1 MKNEDKRTQQSNKS
15 KSVQDS
21 IQSRKDKRES
31 KKEYKNK
38 TIVIILIISAILVL
52 LLAFVLSNKEPSKL
66 DNTKQLPTIENVDPA
81 KKNSKDDQ
89 SKKDNKDNN
98 SSDKKPEQNQK
109 DDKEELNGYK
119 PEKDLETKITDQET
133 NEYKAAK
140 IANSVNSM
148 VNDAIITKSAWKPQ
162 GNDSMLTQILGNET
176 IIKFEYDTSTFDENL
191 RVGGNNSR
199 AVPII
204 ICSPVKDSGAS
215 AKNLYEGYDI
225 KKIDDNQYEAT
236 FKMTKA
242 IVPNDLGIN
251 IPDLIAQAK
260 SVFSD
265 YEKQGTLDK
274 HTYTENEKLLITKS
288 GDNTWNVKFA
298 NKNWYMPN
306 QK

>member
-1 MKNEDKRTQQSNKS
+1 MKNEDRKTQQSDKN

-21 IQSRKDKRES
+21 IQSRKDKREE
-31 KKEYKNK
+31 KKESKNK
-38 TIVIILIISAILVL
+38 TTIIVLIISAILIL
-52 LLAFVLSNKEPSKL
+52 LLVFVLSNREPSRL
-66 DNTKQLPTIENVDPA
+66 DNTKQLPTIENVDPN
-81 KKNSKDDQ
+81 KKASKDDQ

-98 SSDKKPEQNQK
+98 NTDKKSDKNQK
-109 DDKEELNGYK
+109 DNKEALNGYQ
-119 PEKDLETKITDQET
+119 PAKDLETKITDQET

-140 IANSVNSM
+140 IANSINSM
-148 VNDAIITKSAWKPQ
+148 VNDAIITKSAWEPQ
-162 GNDSMLTQILGNET
+162 GNDSMIAHILGDKAK
-176 IIKFEYDTSTFDENL
+176 IKFEYDTSTFDDNL
-191 RVGGNNSR
+191 RIGGNNSR
-199 AVPII
+199 AVPVI
-204 ICSPVKDSGAS
+204 ICSPVKDSGSS

-225 KKIDDNQYEAT
+225 KKINDNQYEAT

-242 IVPNDLGIN
+242 IVPNDLGLD

-260 SVFSD
+260 SVFND

>member
-1 MKNEDKRTQQSNKS
+1 MKNEDRKTQQSNKS

-31 KKEYKNK
+31 KKESKNK

-66 DNTKQLPTIENVDPA
+66 DNTKQLPAIENVDPA

-98 SSDKKPEQNQK
+98 KTDKKPEQNQK

-176 IIKFEYDTSTFDENL
+176 KIKFEYDTSTFDENL

-242 IVPNDLGIN
+242 IVPNDLGLD

>member
-1 MKNEDKRTQQSNKS
+1 MKNEDKKTKQSTKNE
-15 KSVQDS
+15 SVQDS
-21 IQSRKDKRES
+21 IQSRKDKREA
-31 KKEYKNK
+31 KKESKNK
-38 TIVIILIISAILVL
+38 SIVIVLIISAILIL

-89 SKKDNKDNN
+89 SKN
-98 SSDKKPEQNQK
+98 DKKDKNNTDKKSDQNQK
-109 DDKEELNGYK
+109 NNKEALNGYQ
-119 PEKDLETKITDQET
+119 PAKDLETKITDQET

-148 VNDAIITKSAWKPQ
+148 VNDAIITKSAWEPQ
-162 GNDSMLTQILGNET
+162 GNDSMIAHILGDKAK
-176 IIKFEYDTSTFDENL
+176 IKFEYDTSTFDENL

-199 AVPII
+199 SVPVI

-225 KKIDDNQYEAT
+225 KKINDNQYEAT

-242 IVPNDLGIN
+242 IVPNDLGLD